1 MGGKKRGLRACVLGL
16 LRSRP
21 MNGAEMMDEM
31 DRATHGWWRPSPG
44 SIYPLLEDLAQEGT
58 VRKRPDGRYEL
69 VKPPDTTNWEWS
81 MGGPRSVQDVVVELS
96 GLTRYLDDLKHSD
109 RAALHDFQKEIEKV
123 ADQLKML
130 IQEGP

>member
-1 MGGKKRGLRACVLGL
+1 
-16 LRSRP
+16 

-69 VKPPDTTNWEWS
+69 IKPLDSSTWEWS
-81 MGGPRSVQDVVVELS
+81 MGGPRSVRDVVIELS
-96 GLTRYLDDLKHSD
+96 GLTRYLDDLKQAD
-109 RAALHDFQKEIEKV
+109 RTSLHEFHQEIEKV
-123 ADQLKML
+123 VDQLKSL
-130 IQEGP
+130 IQEET